1 MLVDVASTHSFSI
14 ESRQAWSA
22 HRISVWMIILLQQQA
37 CAGKAQSTLHERL
50 VYMYDI
56 NRRQEVGTDMNFKS
70 QWIPS
75 KNERDDEMKM
85 PRLGRDDN
93 FLQTIQSVVK
103 TTAG

>member
-1 MLVDVASTHSFSI
+1 
-14 ESRQAWSA
+14 
-22 HRISVWMIILLQQQA
+22 
-37 CAGKAQSTLHERL
+37 
-50 VYMYDI
+50 MYDI